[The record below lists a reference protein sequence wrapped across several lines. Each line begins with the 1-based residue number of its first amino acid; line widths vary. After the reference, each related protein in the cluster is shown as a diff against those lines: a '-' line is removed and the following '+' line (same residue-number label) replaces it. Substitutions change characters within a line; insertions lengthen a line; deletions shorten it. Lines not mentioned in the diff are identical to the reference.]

1 MQVVV
6 VGAGVVGL
14 MAAHALSH
22 RGHAV
27 EVLTHEDPLAT
38 TSATAGA
45 SFKPRLVDDS
55 PLLRPLLVASRD
67 VLVGWTSSGFAT
79 TLGIRRHRHAVVT
92 TNGPFEGDW
101 LDLVDDVK
109 RSVPGPGAGLSGVAA
124 PGDTAAVAFTTW
136 FFDVDEVLPALLGHL
151 QGDHA
156 VVPRHRVVS
165 RLEEVVDLG
174 EVVVNATGVAASR
187 LVGDPDVVA
196 VRGTVVRVRSAAVA
210 DWDPDRSMSR
220 HGSYVYPRR
229 DGVLVGGTA
238 DWGAHDRTPD
248 GGLARRLVDAAV
260 HLAPGLADVRDAELE
275 PMVGLRPW
283 RRGGVRVERGTDLA
297 GTPVIHAYGHGGAG
311 WTLAPGTAERVAD
324 LVATLP

>member
-22 RGHAV
+22 RAHSVAV
-27 EVLTHEDPLAT
+27 VTRDDPLAT

-55 PLLRPLLVASRD
+55 PLLRPLLVASRG
-67 VLVGWTSSGFAT
+67 VLADWTASGFASA
-79 TLGIRRHRHAVVT
+79 LGIRRHRHHVSID
-92 TNGPFEGDW
+92 EGDRAPDW
-101 LDLVDDVK
+101 LDVVDDVEHAAFGDGPDAI
-109 RSVPGPGAGLSGVAA
+109 RGDGSV
-124 PGDTAAVAFTTW
+124 VAFTTW
-136 FFDVDEVLPALLGHL
+136 FFDVEQVLPALVDHLG
-151 QGDHA
+151 GDHGVA
-156 VVPRHRVVS
+156 VRHRVVS
-165 RLEEVVDLG
+165 RLHDVADLG
-174 EVVVNATGVAASR
+174 QVVVNATGVAAGR
-187 LVGDPDVVA
+187 LVGDPDVVP
-196 VRGTVVRVRSAAVA
+196 VRGAVVRVRSRAVG
-210 DWDPDRSMSR
+210 WDPDRSVSR
-220 HGSYVYPRR
+220 DGSYVYPRR

-248 GGLARRLVDAAV
+248 VGLARRLVDAAV
-260 HLAPGLADVRDAELE
+260 PLAPGLADVHDDEME
-275 PMVGLRPW
+275 PLVGLRPW
-283 RRGGVRVERGTDLA
+283 RRGGVRVERGPDVA